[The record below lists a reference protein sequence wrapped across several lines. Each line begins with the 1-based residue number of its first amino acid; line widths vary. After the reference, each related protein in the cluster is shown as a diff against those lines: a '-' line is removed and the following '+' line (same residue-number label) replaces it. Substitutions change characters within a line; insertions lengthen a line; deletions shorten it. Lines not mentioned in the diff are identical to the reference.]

1 MARRRPPEH
10 RLARRTADP
19 HRYATDYELVSLHR
33 AGDATALDSLLKRY
47 KRLRRDSI
55 RQVTRGDDD
64 QAEHLWSDIV
74 VRVLRGVD
82 RFDSR
87 QPVSNWLNTIIS
99 NVLKN
104 ELRRLSR
111 CRLVYTPAAEDP
123 VAWGPHHPITVPS
136 FNRAPDEDVYIREVG
151 RALGVELAALP
162 QSSGAVV
169 WLSFG
174 EGWGLKDLSVALGIE
189 KGTAKSRRWRAAQL
203 AAPRLKVR
211 LGIIDDSE
219 AS

>member
-1 MARRRPPEH
+1 MARIRPSENW
-10 RLARRTADP
+10 RVRQYADP
-19 HRYATDYELVSLHR
+19 HRNATDYELVTLHQ

-82 RFDSR
+82 RFDIG

-123 VAWGPHHPITVPS
+123 IAWGAHHPIDVPS
-136 FNRAPDEDVYIREVG
+136 FNRAPDEDVYIQEVG
-151 RALGVELAALP
+151 RALGAELAALP
-162 QSSGAVV
+162 KNSGSLV

-203 AAPRLKVR
+203 AAPRLKAR
-211 LGIIDDSE
+211 LGIIDESG
-219 AS
+219 AV